1 MTEKLLSAEEPEKG
15 HWMVYSFLLF
25 IVNSFVNIVTLVLSV
40 RHMSMLLGG
49 DGDGARDY
57 GYHTVLPHTVLLL
70 LVTMTNNMFCPSD
83 LYRGTIILTG
93 LSCVVLYMCRPQR
106 KLDD

>member
-1 MTEKLLSAEEPEKG
+1 
-15 HWMVYSFLLF
+15 MVYSFLLF

-57 GYHTVLPHTVLLL
+57 GYHTVLPHSVLLL
-70 LVTMTNNMFCPSD
+70 LVTIINYMFCPSD
-83 LYRGTIILTG
+83 LYRGAIIFTG

>member
-1 MTEKLLSAEEPEKG
+1 
-15 HWMVYSFLLF
+15 MVYSFLLF
-25 IVNSFVNIVTLVLSV
+25 IVNGFVNIVTLVLSV

-57 GYHTVLPHTVLLL
+57 GYHTVLPHSVLLL
-70 LVTMTNNMFCPSD
+70 LVTIINYMFCPSD
-83 LYRGTIILTG
+83 LYRGAIIFTG

>member
-1 MTEKLLSAEEPEKG
+1 
-15 HWMVYSFLLF
+15 MVYSFLLF
-25 IVNSFVNIVTLVLSV
+25 IVNSFVNIVTLILSV
-40 RHMSMLLGG
+40 RQMSMLLGG

-70 LVTMTNNMFCPSD
+70 LVTITNYMFCPSD
-83 LYRGTIILTG
+83 LYRSTIFLTG

>member
-1 MTEKLLSAEEPEKG
+1 MIYGL
-15 HWMVYSFLLF
+15 LLF

-49 DGDGARDY
+49 EGDGARDY
-57 GYHTVLPHTVLLL
+57 GYHNVLPHTVLLL
-70 LVTMTNNMFCPSD
+70 LVTIINYMFCPSD

-93 LSCVVLYMCRPQR
+93 LSCVALYMFRPQR
-106 KLDD
+106 

>member
-1 MTEKLLSAEEPEKG
+1 MIYGL
-15 HWMVYSFLLF
+15 LLF

-49 DGDGARDY
+49 EGDGARDY

-70 LVTMTNNMFCPSD
+70 LVTIINYMFCPSD

-93 LSCVVLYMCRPQR
+93 LSCVALYMFRPQR
-106 KLDD
+106 

>member
-1 MTEKLLSAEEPEKG
+1 MIYGL
-15 HWMVYSFLLF
+15 LLF

-70 LVTMTNNMFCPSD
+70 LVTIINYMFCPSD

-93 LSCVVLYMCRPQR
+93 LSCVALYMFRPQR
-106 KLDD
+106 

>member
-1 MTEKLLSAEEPEKG
+1 MGFSSHYTDGRYEIVDRAGMVMPEKG

-40 RHMSMLLGG
+40 RQMSMLLGG

-57 GYHTVLPHTVLLL
+57 GYNTVLPHSVW
-70 LVTMTNNMFCPSD
+70 S
-83 LYRGTIILTG
+83 R
-93 LSCVVLYMCRPQR
+93 
-106 KLDD
+106 